1 MYIYQATNQL
11 KLYIYM
17 CVISL
22 SHSVSHH
29 FSIHKSKENVN
40 PLSPP
45 SKISRLIMLQNIP
58 LGYYQVTYDFFLSTD
73 LRSVLRI
80 FLNFTTPPKR
90 DIEKKT
96 DLGIFLQLSKLFH
109 PPPKARHAVH
119 RVRQGTLRFTNWFCS
134 GRMKATRIPSSVAA
148 TGGDRNMKRMR
159 LSVPQVPRLLEI
171 LG

>member
-1 MYIYQATNQL
+1 MSSKLAGKSLNYVEDLPLPCLITSTRGYILSISTGGHESSASIIAGTVVCNINVYVYIYMYIYQATNQL

-58 LGYYQVTYDFFLSTD
+58 LGYYQVTYDFFFKHGSQVC
-73 LRSVLRI
+73 SSYI
-80 FLNFTTPPKR
+80 PK
-90 DIEKKT
+90 
-96 DLGIFLQLSKLFH
+96 FH
-109 PPPKARHAVH
+109 YPSQKRH
-119 RVRQGTLRFTNWFCS
+119 
-134 GRMKATRIPSSVAA
+134 
-148 TGGDRNMKRMR
+148 
-159 LSVPQVPRLLEI
+159 
-171 LG
+171 